1 MRTLVFPECSG
12 LSGWTTG
19 TFSPPRQQT
28 RKGTPFEGVTVPEE
42 IGSRETGCMESGQLL
57 RSMMGGETGLQLQLP
72 PMATATEHASD
83 HFSTQIQ
90 AANLL
95 QFGQHMTD
103 SRSHSKRNTDRPQS
117 NIFHNGRAQAEGAI
131 KKQRTSS
138 SLAVNPHS
146 ISIPSP
152 VVNVGVVNT
161 ALNGVYHPAL
171 PTIQGLVNLSSS
183 TPQVLPLLFHVQ
195 LGLLSPRTLLPG
207 PGGNN
212 IQF

>member
-1 MRTLVFPECSG
+1 
-12 LSGWTTG
+12 
-19 TFSPPRQQT
+19 
-28 RKGTPFEGVTVPEE
+28 
-42 IGSRETGCMESGQLL
+42 
-57 RSMMGGETGLQLQLP
+57 MMGGETGLQLQLP

-152 VVNVGVVNT
+152 VVNVGVVNNG
-161 ALNGVYHPAL
+161 LNGLYHPAL

-195 LGLLSPRTLLPG
+195 LGLLSPRALLPG